1 MRNDHD
7 LTWLLFITSAPGQS
21 GTRRIR
27 LWRAL
32 RGLGAAVMRDG
43 VYLLPAREP
52 LRQALEEQTQS
63 VLELKG
69 TAYLL
74 DVKTQ
79 SVEEEQAFRAM
90 FDRGDQYKDLTE
102 AVAHFHAGLSKWT
115 EPQARRALKSLR
127 RDFRSLGAVDYFP
140 GAAKEQASR
149 ALQEAEAMIL
159 RRFAPNEPKAAQRE
173 MERLDKAHYQG
184 RVWATRRRLWVDRVA
199 SAWLI
204 RSFIDPEAQ
213 FVWLA
218 NPAECPSNALGF
230 DFDGA
235 IFTHVDDRV
244 TFEML
249 IASFGLESDPALAR
263 IADLVHHLDVGGRP
277 VPEAAGFET
286 ILTGA
291 RERCANDDCLLA
303 EMTPVLN
310 CLYTAFAPAPASV

>member
-1 MRNDHD
+1 MHAREDSS
-7 LTWLLFITSAPGQS
+7 WLLFIISLPGQS
-21 GTRRIR
+21 GTPRIR
-27 LWRAL
+27 LWRSL
-32 RGLGAAVMRDG
+32 KSLGAAVVRDG

-52 LRQALEEQTQS
+52 LRKALEEQTQS
-63 VLELKG
+63 VLELRG

-79 SVEEEQAFRAM
+79 SIKEEQAFRTM
-90 FDRGDQYKDLTE
+90 FDRGEEYGELTE
-102 AVAHFHAGLSKWT
+102 TIAHFHTGLIKWT

-127 RDFRSLGAVDYFP
+127 RDFRSLAAVDYFP
-140 GAAKEQASR
+140 GAAKEQVSR
-149 ALQEAEAMIL
+149 ALQEAETMIL

-173 MERLDKAHYQG
+173 IERLDKAHYQG

-218 NPAECPSNALGF
+218 NPQDCPSGALGF

-235 IFTHVDDRV
+235 PFTHVDDRV
-244 TFEML
+244 TFEVL
-249 IASFGLESDPALAR
+249 LASFALESDPALAR
-263 IADLVHHLDVGGRP
+263 VADLVHHLDVGGRP
-277 VPEAAGFET
+277 IPEAAGFET

-291 RERCANDDCLLA
+291 RERCADDDRLLA
-303 EMTPVLN
+303 EMTPVLD
-310 CLYTAFAPAPASV
+310 CLYTAFAPAPA